1 MGRFALAVVL
11 VLAAALGCRK
21 QQRSNETGGMSDTS
35 QTTTPAPAPE
45 PADTAPA
52 TTEFGFDQRQE
63 FAQSVRQQLA
73 STDQQ
78 IQDLASQAKSLG
90 GAVSDRA
97 LANVRASR
105 RAVDRSLR
113 QVDAATAAN
122 WDRVKQGVQGAVDN
136 LSEAIEAAQPK

>member
-1 MGRFALAVVL
+1 MGRLALALTL

-35 QTTTPAPAPE
+35 LTTTAAPAPQLE
-45 PADTAPA
+45 DTAPA
-52 TTEFGFDQRQE
+52 ATNFGFDQRQE
-63 FAQSVRQQLA
+63 FAQSVRQQLV
-73 STDQQ
+73 SLDQQ
-78 IQDLASQAKSLG
+78 ISDLASQAKSLG

-122 WDRVKQGVQGAVDN
+122 WDRVKQGARSTVDN